1 MGVAPP
7 GPFPQQVRVAL
18 LRRAPRGAGACVHAA
33 AKEKCVAWVAASAGT
48 RRASDCAFQ
57 LDLRRAD
64 NFRAHCRSGFAW
76 RCWFFLSRSFS
87 GHAVAV
93 HYETAA
99 GIRGVRSFGF
109 LLRLG
114 LDES

>member
-7 GPFPQQVRVAL
+7 GPFPRQVRVAL
-18 LRRAPRGAGACVHAA
+18 LRRAPREANACVHVA

-57 LDLRRAD
+57 LDSGRSD
-64 NFRAHCRSGFAW
+64 NFCAHCRSGFAW
-76 RCWFFLSRSFS
+76 WSWFFLNRSFS
-87 GHAVAV
+87 GHVFAVRC
-93 HYETAA
+93 ETAA
-99 GIRGVRSFGF
+99 GIRAVHSFGF

-114 LDES
+114 LD